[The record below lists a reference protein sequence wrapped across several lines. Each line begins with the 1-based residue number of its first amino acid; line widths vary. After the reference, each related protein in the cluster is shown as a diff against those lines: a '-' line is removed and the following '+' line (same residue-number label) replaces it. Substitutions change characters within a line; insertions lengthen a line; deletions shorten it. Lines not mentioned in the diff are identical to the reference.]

1 MAIRMF
7 RIKIDGKVYEAEVEE
22 IGSTAPAASKQSAPP
37 RPAPAPSLPQQS
49 LSGNTIVAPMPGK
62 IIAIKVSPGQKIK
75 AGDSVLILE
84 AMKMEQEIKS
94 PLSGTVRDILV
105 KEGET
110 VKKEQ
115 ALLSVE

>member
-1 MAIRMF
+1 MATRMF

-22 IGSTAPAASKQSAPP
+22 IGSAGQAAPKSAASS
-37 RPAPAPSLPQQS
+37 RPAPAPAAPQQPV
-49 LSGNTIVAPMPGK
+49 SGNAVIAPMPGK
-62 IIAIKVSPGQKIK
+62 IIKIKVSAGQKIQT
-75 AGDSVLILE
+75 GDTVIILE

-94 PLSGTVRDILV
+94 PLSGTVREIFV

-115 ALLSVE
+115 SLLSVE